1 MTAHF
6 SRNHAID
13 SVLLN
18 LLAQYFVGQRLQT
31 FSEYA
36 RVSILALPKNLHC
49 GRFLHICMNT
59 TWPDK
64 AL

>member
-1 MTAHF
+1 MTARF

-36 RVSILALPKNLHC
+36 RVSILALPKIC
-49 GRFLHICMNT
+49 IAAGFLHICMNT
-59 TWPDK
+59 AWPDK